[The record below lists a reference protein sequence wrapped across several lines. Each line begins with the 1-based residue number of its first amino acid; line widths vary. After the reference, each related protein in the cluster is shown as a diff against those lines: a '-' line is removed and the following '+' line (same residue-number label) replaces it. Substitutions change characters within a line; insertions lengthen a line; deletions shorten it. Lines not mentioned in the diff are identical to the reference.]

1 MEEEGEGGGRG
12 KGAGGRR
19 VGEELQVRRSGGR
32 GGGLTLMREIPMA
45 PSVTWDL
52 ICSQT
57 PVMNWC
63 GMTNTRILAPR
74 TASVMSGIATWWTTR
89 CTATFF

>member
-1 MEEEGEGGGRG
+1 
-12 KGAGGRR
+12 
-19 VGEELQVRRSGGR
+19 
-32 GGGLTLMREIPMA
+32 MREIPMA

-89 CTATFF
+89 CTATFFFILFFIFIIFSMKHNR